1 MELYMIMLL
10 YAVVILSLLFFFFFQ
25 AEDGIRDLTVTGVQT
40 CALPIYPNSFQAPP
54 VGPPPTPSRSSL
66 RGGGLQ
72 DWDMSLFKNIKLGSN
87 EQHSI
92 QLRLEA
98 FNVFNHPN
106 FQNVNLNWTVNPPSG
121 TSPTT
126 LSINTRAAGCTGLVG
141 SCFGEYSNT
150 YSGNG
155 GPRVIQLGAK
165 CYFYVN

>member
-1 MELYMIMLL
+1 MTINGTYNAWWIGWSRA
-10 YAVVILSLLFFFFFQ
+10 YVYPTI
-25 AEDGIRDLTVTGVQT
+25 GPGVNKSAGT
-40 CALPIYPNSFQAPP
+40 SKFNPNSFQAPP

-165 CYFYVN
+165 FYF